1 MRRVSVRVAR
11 PEFSRQISTRSV
23 TVLLVVLAATTV
35 AIILTT
41 AYGDYSVPLNRTV
54 EAILGNGDPIDTL
67 VIRDH
72 RLPRVLMCVLVGAA
86 LALSGGVFQTLTRNP
101 LAAPDIIGVT
111 QGAAVVAVWMILRGL
126 PEAVLPVGAFAGAMA
141 ALAVVA
147 VLGVRRD
154 LSMYRLI
161 LIGIGLNTLIGAAVT
176 YLIARANAVERER
189 LNLAEQWLVGST
201 SATTWPKVGIAAG
214 TLALLTPAILSCGRS
229 LNTLQLGDD
238 LGAALGVPIRRLQL
252 TTVSLA
258 ALLAAVAVSVTGP
271 IGFVAFV
278 SPHIARRLT
287 GTAGVASLPT
297 AMGVGGLLLL
307 IADYAAQ
314 RVLEPSQLP
323 VGYVTIVLGAP
334 YLLYLLVRGES
345 RMGT

>member
-1 MRRVSVRVAR
+1 MRRVPVRITR
-11 PEFSRQISTRSV
+11 PEFSRQVGTRAV
-23 TVLLVVLAATTV
+23 ILFLVVLAATTAAV
-35 AIILTT
+35 ILTT
-41 AYGDYSVPLNRTV
+41 AYGEYMVPLNRTV
-54 EAILGNGDPIDTL
+54 EAIAGRGDSIDIL

-86 LALSGGVFQTLTRNP
+86 LALSGAVFQTLTRNP

-111 QGAAVVAVWMILRGL
+111 QGSAVVAVWMILRGL
-126 PEAVLPVGAFAGAMA
+126 PTAMLPVGAFAGAMA
-141 ALAVVA
+141 ALLVIA

-161 LIGIGLNTLIGAAVT
+161 LIGIGLNTLIDAVVT
-176 YLIARANAVERER
+176 YLITTANAVERDR
-189 LNLAEQWLVGST
+189 LALAEQWLVGST
-201 SATTWPKVGIAAG
+201 SATTWPKVAIAAG
-214 TLALLTPAILSCGRS
+214 TLALLTPAILACGRQ
-229 LNTLQLGDD
+229 LNTLQLGED

-278 SPHIARRLT
+278 SPHIARRIT
-287 GTAGVASLPT
+287 GTASVASIPT

-307 IADYAAQ
+307 LADYAAQ

-345 RMGT
+345 RMG